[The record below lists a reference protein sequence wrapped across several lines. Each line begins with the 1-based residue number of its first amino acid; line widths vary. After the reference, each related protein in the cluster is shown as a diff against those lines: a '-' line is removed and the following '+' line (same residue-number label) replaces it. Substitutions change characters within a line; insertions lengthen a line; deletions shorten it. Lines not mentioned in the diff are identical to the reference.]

1 MLGTHGHCAGRGVH
15 CATPVV
21 KLSFGHLL
29 RQARVAADLISSYEI
44 NIIFYAWITNNM
56 HSKRHTMNIFH
67 ISYNMFTFLFVFVL
81 QSTKIIFNII
91 SHVVIESLII
101 WWETGTLQSSGI
113 PQASV
118 AYVMIT
124 ATTVNQKTLMLI
136 VYGNRFVKGFK
147 FYFFDRIPTPSFA

>member
-1 MLGTHGHCAGRGVH
+1 MQNQYRPMLGRHGLCAVRVFY

-67 ISYNMFTFLFVFVL
+67 ISYNMFTFLFVLFFAVDKDNIQHYFPRCHRVFKNKMRERYLEVL
-81 QSTKIIFNII
+81 RNATGFR
-91 SHVVIESLII
+91 SLCDDYSDLCKP
-101 WWETGTLQSSGI
+101 EN
-113 PQASV
+113 V
-118 AYVMIT
+118 DV
-124 ATTVNQKTLMLI
+124 
-136 VYGNRFVKGFK
+136 
-147 FYFFDRIPTPSFA
+147 DC